1 MASVFAKRPTCDQ
14 RIALFSTAAHSALC
28 WGQTWLHIVA
38 VQHEGLFYI
47 LGYIL
52 AGLGL
57 FFVAIQIIDLHLK
70 RLTGRSLHDIFLRL
84 TSTRFLAA
92 WWGFWVG
99 AITQTASAITFLTIS
114 VVSSGLMPRQRA
126 ISLLNWS
133 NPGTCLLIFFL
144 ILPLDLFVAY
154 LVGVAGILYALQT
167 SRRWRDLFGFLFG
180 MGLLFYGLFT
190 LQHFGEQFQHFEWF
204 RHILEATSD
213 QYLLVFLAGC
223 GLTVLAQSGNAVIL
237 VTIVLAQAGLMGP
250 LEALMAIYGVNLGAS
265 LITHLL
271 TLRLKGTPKQMAMFQ
286 VYYGWIGT
294 LILVPLF
301 FVEVWFEV
309 PLVAALLDSVGGT
322 LSTKMAVANLLYCV
336 VTTLA
341 IMPLESLLAKWLHQ
355 RYRPD
360 ADEDAAR
367 PKYLYPRSEAQPETC
382 LDLIEME
389 ESRLGGQL
397 ARYLSLDGNA
407 NFLADEARRV
417 HDSFASLRLSI
428 QGYLDRLVHQELAS
442 ATASRVSILSERLDV
457 IASLESEFFKILPR
471 AKAMARAQSTCS
483 NLIYQG
489 FEAAALTVLDAV
501 QSGDTEDIALALQI
515 TEDGS
520 ETLAG
525 MRKGFVET
533 TAQASPKDQTE
544 LLQLVAGI
552 ERLIWLM
559 HSLARS
565 LESAKPR
572 VLAFGGDQR

>member
-1 MASVFAKRPTCDQ
+1 M
-14 RIALFSTAAHSALC
+14 
-28 WGQTWLHIVA
+28 
-38 VQHEGLFYI
+38 QHDGLFLI

-84 TSTRFLAA
+84 TSTRFKAA

-144 ILPLDLFVAY
+144 ILPLNLFVAY
-154 LVGVAGILYALQT
+154 LVGIAGILYALQT
-167 SRRWRDLFGFLFG
+167 STRWRDLFGFLFG

-190 LQHFGEQFQHFEWF
+190 LQDYGEEFQHFEWF

-223 GLTVLAQSGNAVIL
+223 GLTVVAQSGNAVIL
-237 VTIVLAQAGLMGP
+237 VTIVLAETGLMGP
-250 LEALMAIYGVNLGAS
+250 LEALMTIYGVNLGAS

-271 TLRLKGTPKQMAMFQ
+271 TIRLKGTPKQMAMFQ

-301 FVEVWFEV
+301 FVEVWFDI
-309 PLVAALLDSVGGT
+309 PLVAALLEQVPGA
-322 LSTKMAVANLLYCV
+322 LATKMAVANLLYCV

-341 IMPLESLLAKWLHQ
+341 IMPIEAPFAKWLNK

-367 PKYLYPRSEAQPETC
+367 PKYLYPRCEAQPETG

-407 NFLADEARRV
+407 NFLSDEARRI
-417 HDSFASLRLSI
+417 HESFLSLRQAI
-428 QGYLDRLVHQELAS
+428 QGYLDRIVHQELAK

-457 IASLESEFFKILPR
+457 IVSLESEFFKILPR
-471 AKAMARAQSTCS
+471 AKALARGRNTCS
-483 NLIYQG
+483 NLIYEG

-501 QSGDTEDIALALQI
+501 KSGDPDDITLALRI

-533 TAQASPKDQTE
+533 SAQASPKEQTE

-559 HSLARS
+559 HTLTRS
-565 LESAKPR
+565 LEVAQPR
-572 VLAFGGDQR
+572 VVAYGDND